1 MAEDEKDAIIVRL
14 RDQFQERC
22 ETLNGLIFQ
31 ARDEWLGERKG
42 KGVHGKWKNNSAELF
57 DPEVG
62 FKVPHWKEIP
72 YINETASENLA
83 EEIELVRELQG
94 NLEQKFSN
102 NQFDADFAASWG
114 LFCYLIG
121 GFDTLLNARP
131 EHLSTARTVASG
143 HKQEGKKAQTLWF
156 SLLYLELRNDPELK
170 NRAAVEDAIVEI
182 INHCISVDLGNKD
195 GFGKDWFRLLL
206 GESKKKL
213 NHHLSGAFTNKDFS
227 IDKKREIAKNR
238 AYKIPPFEGLPR
250 LKQR

>member
-1 MAEDEKDAIIVRL
+1 MAEDEDEIIARL
-14 RDQFQERC
+14 RDQFEEHC

-42 KGVHGKWKNNSAELF
+42 KGVHGKWKNDPAELI

-72 YINETASENLA
+72 YINETTSENLA

-131 EHLSTARTVASG
+131 ENRATMRTLDSG
-143 HKQEGKKAQTLWF
+143 HIQEDKKAQKLWF
-156 SLLYLELRNDPELK
+156 SLLYLELRKDPKLK
-170 NRAAVEDAIVEI
+170 NRAAVEDAIVDF
-182 INHCISVDLGNKD
+182 INKCIDIDLGSEG
-195 GFGKDWFRLLL
+195 GFDKNWFKLLL
-206 GESKKKL
+206 GDPKKNL
-213 NHHLSGAFTNKDFS
+213 DHHLASAFRDKKFS
-227 IDKKREIAKNR
+227 IMQIEHTAKHR
-238 AYKIPPFEGLPR
+238 AYNIPSLEGLQR
-250 LKQR
+250 DKQR